1 MNHFYHLTLTML
13 DEHDY
18 LRKMFDY
25 HGFDDIVD
33 KLYQEYLTSLN
44 EELAKKET
52 SFDSAF
58 QGAQA
63 AFAKKNNILIEDNK
77 LQKKIDNN

>member
-1 MNHFYHLTLTML
+1 MA
-13 DEHDY
+13 
-18 LRKMFDY
+18 R
-25 HGFDDIVD
+25 I
-33 KLYQEYLTSLN
+33 TSLN

-63 AFAKKNNILIEDNK
+63 AFAKKEQYYD
-77 LQKKIDNN
+77 